1 MKKIILFIACLALIG
16 HAQTKRATEL
26 PDISVIGNMVAT
38 STDSNKSMDVSEI
51 ELTFQHYLYPNV
63 KADVFLGLHKETNGQ
78 RTIDLEEGY
87 VTFADSLNTLI
98 PNAGLPS
105 GLEAIVGKK
114 RIGIGKINAL
124 HPEQWQFTD
133 RPLAIK
139 QFFGQDHGLSG
150 EGIQLAVGLPVP
162 FFSQLEWGYWT
173 PSAHEEIA
181 GESHGIEYENRLIS
195 TRLWNSLAVSND
207 QELQLGFNYLQGN
220 PSASS
225 KDNKQTLMGTD
236 ITFRQNMGPGRL
248 TLQGEI
254 YRVEYGDEGESAEKQ
269 SGSYVSGTVDITSEY
284 QAGIR
289 YDQLGKHGDEGNEF
303 SQVAVMLTRQL
314 TETSKFRL
322 QYNSGENVENTIYA
336 QFIFGMGPHSH
347 VLN

>member
-1 MKKIILFIACLALIG
+1 M
-16 HAQTKRATEL
+16 
-26 PDISVIGNMVAT
+26 
-38 STDSNKSMDVSEI
+38 
-51 ELTFQHYLYPNV
+51 
-63 KADVFLGLHKETNGQ
+63 
-78 RTIDLEEGY
+78 
-87 VTFADSLNTLI
+87 
-98 PNAGLPS
+98 
-105 GLEAIVGKK
+105 
-114 RIGIGKINAL
+114 
-124 HPEQWQFTD
+124 
-133 RPLAIK
+133 
-139 QFFGQDHGLSG
+139 
-150 EGIQLAVGLPVP
+150 
-162 FFSQLEWGYWT
+162 
-173 PSAHEEIA
+173 
-181 GESHGIEYENRLIS
+181 
-195 TRLWNSLAVSND
+195 AVSND